1 MVAVGF
7 DFEKEFWVRNSW
19 RAKPQNSSPNTIIP
33 DPGSPPDVTPQTDEI
48 LTPNGYVIAED
59 EVIYATDLLTLFRGG
74 LGATF
79 ENNGVAW
86 IETTNPNVFFAVTDQ
101 AEIINNGL
109 IYVRGASQ
117 VQVTFNSPN
126 YTNTGEI
133 YAISEEGWARVIR
146 ASFVVLE
153 NSGLLAAQTLQSP
166 IGFGSG
172 NATTIT
178 AANGGVINNAVTGQI
193 LAEAPDLAI
202 AIDLGRYDGDTGEPS
217 VTNHGLIEAHA
228 TGPDGIS
235 FGIYATQVGSLPGA
249 PSYNQ
254 TTIVNHGTIRAEIA
268 IYGTDASSPRTNAIE
283 EIINTETGIID
294 GLVILEWGAD
304 TVQNDGQIIG
314 RVFMG
319 EGDDHYFGSGTVDG
333 YVDMGWHDDLFD
345 GSANTDRAT
354 GGRGNDT
361 LNGFAGG
368 DLLLGGFGDDM
379 LVGGSGNDGLFG
391 EYGNDTILTEGGDY
405 VEGGSGA
412 DRIELGDYSF
422 ERVDGGSGFDVLAM
436 AQGARNFGLAALVSD
451 GRLAGIDA
459 IELQGDQ
466 QLAIDTASI
475 AKLSDDAT
483 TLWVDATATD
493 TVHLVGQW
501 TRGDDVTFDGIDYAI
516 WQKGNF
522 TVFVTAVSAVEVN
535 STPGFAGLD
544 AVAGGGAALRASEAA
559 GLDYTPRETFLTAYS
574 AYDSRLDSGE
584 FDEFVVDTDEIFYT
598 AGFDPV
604 FRAGDGLDAFT
615 NNGEIYAFDEG
626 YLTVNGLS
634 LVSSGFIDFTNN
646 GLVVVE
652 STAPL
657 LDVGDL
663 FEVSVGVIVE
673 GDVLNNGTISIYSA
687 SGNVLGA
694 WGTSPSRTFE
704 NNGDIIAIAGSR
716 AAEAVNAYGTDFNGN
731 QSFFNYGLIY
741 AEGADVSDPIYSDPE
756 STNPVVGASA
766 IALRIFKDATNDGT
780 IIAALGANAVA
791 GAHTIGV
798 VSGGADTFTNN
809 GDISGTYSLVM
820 FGGNGGGVVNNGV
833 MEGDILLVAGA
844 EQYDGSNG
852 RVIGT
857 VYGMDG
863 DDTLIGGAFDD
874 IFDGGAGNDT
884 MRGGAGIDTALYN
897 EAAGGV
903 RVNLLVGAAQ
913 NTQGAGI
920 DTLLGFENL
929 TGSAFNDQLRGNLDA
944 NVLIGL
950 SGDDSLYGNDG
961 DDVLEGGDGN
971 DRLYGGKGADIM
983 DGGAGN
989 DYYVVDNA
997 GDVVID
1003 QLGGYNIVRASV
1015 DYVLPDEIQKLFLT
1029 GAASSGTGNARNNVI
1044 IGSGNDDTLSGLGGA
1059 DRLIGGN
1066 GRDDLFGGSGT
1077 DELFGGNDADMLD
1090 GGGQDDVLWGGAGND
1105 ILLGGNGN
1113 DALDGGTG
1121 TDIFTG
1127 GEGADTF
1134 FFRSAADLAGKAWNA
1149 DRITDFD
1156 RAAGDTINLWG
1167 IDADTNAAGNQ
1178 AFTFIGTAAFSGTA
1192 GELRYVSDGAGGL
1205 RVLMDTDG
1213 DGAADLN
1220 FLLSDLTDLQASDFV
1235 L

>member
-1 MVAVGF
+1 MVAIGF

-19 RAKPQNSSPNTIIP
+19 QAKPQNSSPTTIIP
-33 DPGSPPDVTPQTDEI
+33 DPGPAPDVPEMTGEIEPTGDTVIASDEI
-48 LTPNGYVIAED
+48 YYSTVYSS
-59 EVIYATDLLTLFRGG
+59 LFRYGQG
-74 LGATF
+74 NVV
-79 ENNGVAW
+79 ENNGTVW
-86 IETTNPNVFFAVTDQ
+86 LETDAGNVFFSVGVFP
-101 AEIINNGL
+101 EIINNGL
-109 IYVRGASQ
+109 IYLRGESQ
-117 VQVTFNSPN
+117 VQLALSSDI
-126 YTNTGEI
+126 TNTGEI
-133 YAISEEGWARVIR
+133 YGISEAGWARVIR
-146 ASFVVLE
+146 GGFLLLE
-153 NSGLLAAQTLQSP
+153 NSGLIAAQTLQST
-166 IGFGSG
+166 FFDNSG
-172 NATTIT
+172 NATAVT
-178 AANGGVINNAVTGQI
+178 ASSGGIINNASTGQI

-202 AIDLGRYDGDTGEPS
+202 AVSIGSYDGDSGDPTL
-217 VTNHGLIEAHA
+217 TNHGLIEAHA
-228 TGPDGIS
+228 TTPDGIS
-235 FGIYATQVGSLPGA
+235 FGIYATHVGARPGA

-254 TTIVNHGTIRAEIA
+254 TTIVNHGTIRAEFA
-268 IYGTDASSPRTNAIE
+268 IYGTDGSSPRTNAIE
-283 EIINTETGIID
+283 EIINTDTGIID
-294 GLVILEWGAD
+294 GLIILDWGAD

-314 RVFMG
+314 RVLMG
-319 EGDDHYFGSGTVDG
+319 EGDDYYFGSGTIDG

-354 GGRGNDT
+354 GGRGDDT

-368 DLLLGGFGDDM
+368 DLLLGGFGDDV

-422 ERVDGGSGFDVLAM
+422 ERIDGGSGFDVLAM
-436 AQGARNFGLAALVSD
+436 AQGARNFGLAALVSG

-483 TLWVDATATD
+483 TLWVDATASD

-501 TRGDDVTFDGIDYAI
+501 TRGDDVTFDGVDYAV
-516 WQKGNF
+516 WQKGAY
-522 TVFVTAVSAVEVN
+522 TVLVTAVSAVQVN

-559 GLDYTPRETFLTAYS
+559 GVDYTPRETVLTAHG

-584 FDEFVVDTDEIFYT
+584 YDEFVVDADEVFYT
-598 AGFDPV
+598 AGIDPV

-615 NNGEIYAFDEG
+615 NNGEIYAFDDG
-626 YLTVNGLS
+626 YVTVNGLS
-634 LVSSGFIDFTNN
+634 LSNSGFIDFTNN
-646 GLVVVE
+646 GLIAVE

-657 LDVGDL
+657 TDLGDL
-663 FEVSVGVIVE
+663 LEVSIGVGVY
-673 GDVLNNGTISIYSA
+673 GDTLNTGTISIFSEF
-687 SGNVLGA
+687 GNVQA
-694 WGTSPSRTFE
+694 VESRSPSSLFDNTGEVF
-704 NNGDIIAIAGSR
+704 AISATR
-716 AAEAVNAYGTDFNGN
+716 FAVGVTATGVDFNGDRIFYN
-731 QSFFNYGLIY
+731 TGLIY
-741 AEGADVSDPIYSDPE
+741 AEGGNISDPWNEDIPDL
-756 STNPVVGASA
+756 NPVVGSSA
-766 IALRIFKDATNDGT
+766 IGLRIFKDAINDGT
-780 IIAALGANAVA
+780 IIAALSPDAVA
-791 GAHTIGV
+791 GAHTVGV
-798 VSGGADTFTNN
+798 VAGGSDTFTNN
-809 GDISGTYSLVM
+809 GDITGTYSLVL
-820 FGGNGGGVVNNGV
+820 FGGSGGGVVNNGL
-833 MEGDILLVAGA
+833 MDGDILLVGGA
-844 EQYDGSNG
+844 EEYDGRNG
-852 RVIGT
+852 QIVGT

-863 DDTLIGGAFDD
+863 DDTLLGGAFDD

-897 EAAGGV
+897 EATSGV

-929 TGSAFNDQLRGNLDA
+929 TGSAYNDQLRGNLDA

-950 SGDDSLYGNDG
+950 SGNDSLFGNDG

-989 DYYVVDNA
+989 DLYVVDNA

-1015 DYVLPDEIQKLFLT
+1015 DFILPDEIQKLFLT

-1066 GRDDLFGGSGT
+1066 GRDDLFGGSGL

-1113 DALDGGTG
+1113 DGLDGGAG
-1121 TDIFTG
+1121 TDILTG

-1134 FFRSAADLAGKAWNA
+1134 FFRSAADLSDKAWNA